1 MWSDE
6 GSDQVAR
13 VTTAR
18 DTDTERDLLG
28 DRVYARDDCR
38 RLPCWMA
45 STLWPSGS
53 VERSLFLCAVIDDVV
68 WLILQQKWIYQC
80 NPVLVTQ
87 TMCVFG
93 GQLMDRRKKERQVVR
108 DASRD

>member
-6 GSDQVAR
+6 GSDQVVR

-53 VERSLFLCAVIDDVV
+53 VERSLYLCAVIDDVV
-68 WLILQQKWIYQC
+68 WLILQQKRIHQC

-87 TMCVFG
+87 AMYNGRLF
-93 GQLMDRRKKERQVVR
+93 LE
-108 DASRD
+108 AN